1 MKQLKIKILAK
12 VFINFQSINITFLRE
27 QQSSKEVSVPYTN
40 GGNFVLS
47 AGQVLY
53 TVGTLNQ
60 IGYLEIKVVNNTTLT
75 SSGNLLL
82 SITHYPSISEANKT
96 ITFNINNSA
105 VNIAFYYNS
114 APTINDII
122 VQTNNRTPYTFTT
135 QDFLSNITDYDNDQI
150 VEVSL
155 IGDLTGYTLDNNAVI
170 SASWISMADVALGKL
185 VYTPLNQDAYYEKA
199 IQYKAKDINGNISIN

>member
-12 VFINFQSINITFLRE
+12 IFINFQAINITFLRGE
-27 QQSSKEVSVPYTN
+27 QTNKEISVPYTN

-53 TVGTLNQ
+53 TIGTLNQ

-96 ITFNINNSA
+96 ITFNINNSV

-155 IGDLTGYTLDNNAVI
+155 IGDLTGYSLDNNSI
-170 SASWISMADVALGKL
+170 LSGSWVTMADIALGKL
-185 VYTPLNQDAYYEKA
+185 KYTPLTQDAYYEKD

>member
-12 VFINFQSINITFLRE
+12 VFINFQAITTTFLRE
-27 QQSSKEVSVPYTN
+27 QQSNKEVSVPYTN
-40 GGNFVLS
+40 GGDFVLS

-53 TVGTLNQ
+53 SVGTLNQ
-60 IGYLEIKVVNNTTLT
+60 VGYLEIKVVNNTTLT

-96 ITFNINNSA
+96 VTFNIDNSA

-135 QDFLSNITDYDNDQI
+135 QDFLVNITDYDNDQI
-150 VEVSL
+150 AEISL
-155 IGDLTGYTLDNNAVI
+155 IGDLTGYTLDNNAVV
-170 SASWISMADVALGKL
+170 SNSWISMTAIALGKL
-185 VYTPLNQDAYYEKA
+185 VYTPLNQDTYYEKD

>member
-12 VFINFQSINITFLRE
+12 IFINFQAINITFLRGE
-27 QQSSKEVSVPYTN
+27 QASKEVSVPYTN

-60 IGYLEIKVVNNTTLT
+60 VGYLEVKVVNNTTLT
-75 SSGNLLL
+75 SSGTLLL
-82 SITHYPSISEANKT
+82 NITHYPSVSEANKT
-96 ITFNINNSA
+96 ITFNINASA
-105 VNIAFYYNS
+105 VNINFYYNS
-114 APTINDII
+114 APVTNDII

-135 QDFLSNITDYDNDQI
+135 QDFLANISDYDNDQI
-150 VEVSL
+150 AEISL
-155 IGDLTGYTLDNNAVI
+155 IGDLTGYTLDNIAVV
-170 SASWISMADVALGKL
+170 SGSWISMADIALGKL
-185 VYTPLNQDAYYEKA
+185 VYTPLNQDAYYEKD

>member
-12 VFINFQSINITFLRE
+12 VFINFQAINTTFLRE
-27 QQSSKEVSVPYTN
+27 QQTSKEVSVPYTN
-40 GGNFVLS
+40 GGGFVLS

-53 TVGTLNQ
+53 SIGTLNQ
-60 IGYLEIKVVNNTTLT
+60 IGYLEVKVVNNTTLT

-82 SITHYPSISEANKT
+82 SITHYPSVSEGNKT
-96 ITFNINNSA
+96 VTFNIDGSA

-122 VQTNNRTPYTFTT
+122 VQTDNRTPYTFTT
-135 QDFLSNITDYDNDQI
+135 QDFLANIADYDNDQI
-150 VEVSL
+150 AEISL
-155 IGDLTGYTLDNNAVI
+155 IGDLTGYTLDNNAVV
-170 SASWISMADVALGKL
+170 SNSWISMADIALNKL
-185 VYTPLNQDAYYEKA
+185 VYTPLNQDAYYEKD

>member
-27 QQSSKEVSVPYTN
+27 QQSSKEISVPYTN

-53 TVGTLNQ
+53 SIGTLNQ
-60 IGYLEIKVVNNTTLT
+60 IGYLEVKVVNNTTLT

-114 APTINDII
+114 APTINDIF

-155 IGDLTGYTLDNNAVI
+155 IGDLTGYTLNNNAIV
-170 SASWISMADVALGKL
+170 SNSWISMTEIALGKL
-185 VYTPLNQDAYYEKA
+185 VYTPLNQDAYYE
-199 IQYKAKDINGNISIN
+199 GV

>member
-12 VFINFQSINITFLRE
+12 IFINFQAINITFLRGE
-27 QQSSKEVSVPYTN
+27 QTSKEVSVPYTN
-40 GGNFVLS
+40 GGDFVLS

-60 IGYLEIKVVNNTTLT
+60 AGYLEIKVVNNTTLT

-82 SITHYPSISEANKT
+82 SITHYPSVSEANKT
-96 ITFNINNSA
+96 ITFNIDGSA
-105 VNIAFYYNS
+105 VNIGFYYNS
-114 APTINDII
+114 APTTNDII

-155 IGDLTGYTLDNNAVI
+155 IGDLTGYNLNNTVI
-170 SASWISMADVALGKL
+170 VSNSWISMTVIALGKL
-185 VYTPLNQDAYYEKA
+185 VYTPLNQDTYYEKD

>member
-1 MKQLKIKILAK
+1 MKQLKIKVLAK
-12 VFINFQSINITFLRE
+12 IFINFQAINITFLRE
-27 QQSSKEVSVPYTN
+27 QQTSKEVSVPYTN

-60 IGYLEIKVVNNTTLT
+60 AGYLEIKVVNNTTLT

-96 ITFNINNSA
+96 ITFNIDGSA
-105 VNIAFYYNS
+105 VNIGFYYNS
-114 APTINDII
+114 APTTNDII
-122 VQTNNRTPYTFTT
+122 VQTANRTPYTFTT
-135 QDFLSNITDYDNDQI
+135 QDFLANISDYDNDQI
-150 VEVSL
+150 AEISL
-155 IGDLTGYTLDNNAVI
+155 IGDLTGYTLDNNAVV
-170 SASWISMADVALGKL
+170 SNSWISMADVALGKL
-185 VYTPLNQDAYYEKA
+185 VYTPLNQDAYYEKD

>member
-1 MKQLKIKILAK
+1 MRQLKIKILAK

-53 TVGTLNQ
+53 TIGTLNQ

-82 SITHYPSISEANKT
+82 SITHYPSISEANKK
-96 ITFNINNSA
+96 ITFNIADSA
-105 VNIAFYYNS
+105 VNINFYYNS
-114 APTINDII
+114 APIINDII

-135 QDFLSNITDYDNDQI
+135 QDFLANIADYDNDQI

-155 IGDLTGYTLDNNAVI
+155 IGDLTGYTLDNNAVV
-170 SASWISMADVALGKL
+170 SNSWISMADIALDKL
-185 VYTPLNQDAYYEKA
+185 VYTPLNQDAYYEKD

>member
-12 VFINFQSINITFLRE
+12 IFINFQAINITFLRE
-27 QQSSKEVSVPYTN
+27 QQTNKEVSVPYTN
-40 GGNFVLS
+40 GGGFVLS
-47 AGQVLY
+47 AGQILY
-53 TVGTLNQ
+53 TAGTLNQ
-60 IGYLEIKVVNNTTLT
+60 AGYLEIKVVNNTTLT

-82 SITHYPSISEANKT
+82 SITHYPSVSEANKT
-96 ITFNINNSA
+96 VTFNINNSA

-135 QDFLSNITDYDNDQI
+135 QDFLANITDYDNDQI
-150 VEVSL
+150 AEISL
-155 IGDLTGYTLDNNAVI
+155 IGDLTGYTLDNNAVA

-185 VYTPLNQDAYYEKA
+185 VYTPLNQDAYYEKD

>member
-12 VFINFQSINITFLRE
+12 IFINFQAINITFLRGE
-27 QQSSKEVSVPYTN
+27 QTNKEISLPYTN
-40 GGNFVLS
+40 GGNLVLS

-60 IGYLEIKVVNNTTLT
+60 VGYLEIKIVNNTTLT

-82 SITHYPSISEANKT
+82 SITHYPSVSEANKT
-96 ITFNINNSA
+96 INFNIDSSA
-105 VNIAFYYNS
+105 VNINFYYNS

-122 VQTNNRTPYTFTT
+122 VQTANRTPYIFTS
-135 QDFLSNITDYDNDQI
+135 QDFLANITDYDNDQI
-150 VEVSL
+150 TEVSL
-155 IGDLTGYTLDNNAVI
+155 IGDLTGYSLDNNSI
-170 SASWISMADVALGKL
+170 LSGSWVTMVDIALGKL
-185 VYTPLNQDAYYEKA
+185 KYTPLNQDTYYEKD

>member
-12 VFINFQSINITFLRE
+12 IFINFQAINITFLRE
-27 QQSSKEVSVPYTN
+27 QQTSKEVSVPYTN
-40 GGNFVLS
+40 GRAFVLS

-60 IGYLEIKVVNNTTLT
+60 AGYLEIKVVNNTTLT

-82 SITHYPSISEANKT
+82 SITHYPSVSEANKT
-96 ITFNINNSA
+96 INFNIDSSA
-105 VNIAFYYNS
+105 VNINFYYNS

-122 VQTNNRTPYTFTT
+122 VQTNNRTPYTFTS
-135 QDFLSNITDYDNDQI
+135 QDFLANISDYDNDQI

-155 IGDLTGYTLDNNAVI
+155 IGDLTGYSLDNNSI
-170 SASWISMADVALGKL
+170 LSGSWITMADIALGKL
-185 VYTPLNQDAYYEKA
+185 KYTPLNQDTYYEKD

>member
-12 VFINFQSINITFLRE
+12 VFINFQAITTTFLRE
-27 QQSSKEVSVPYTN
+27 QQSNKEVSVPYTN

-53 TVGTLNQ
+53 SVGTLNQ
-60 IGYLEIKVVNNTTLT
+60 VGYLEIKVVNNTTLT

-96 ITFNINNSA
+96 VTFNIDNSA

-135 QDFLSNITDYDNDQI
+135 QDFLVNITDYDNDQI
-150 VEVSL
+150 AEISL
-155 IGDLTGYTLDNNAVI
+155 IGDLTGYTLDNNAVV
-170 SASWISMADVALGKL
+170 SNSWISMTAIALGKL
-185 VYTPLNQDAYYEKA
+185 VYTPLNQDTYYEKD

>member
-12 VFINFQSINITFLRE
+12 IFINFQRINSTFLRGE
-27 QQSSKEVSVPYTN
+27 QTTKEINLPYTN

-53 TVGTLNQ
+53 SVGTLNQ
-60 IGYLEIKVVNNTTLT
+60 VGYLEIKVVNNTTLT

-82 SITHYPSISEANKT
+82 SITHYPSVSEANKT
-96 ITFNINNSA
+96 INFNIDNSA

-122 VQTNNRTPYTFTT
+122 VQTDNRTPYTFTT

-155 IGDLTGYTLDNNAVI
+155 IGDLTGYTLNNTVI
-170 SASWISMADVALGKL
+170 VSNSWISMTDIALGKL
-185 VYTPLNQDAYYEKA
+185 VYTPLNQDTYYEKN

>member
-12 VFINFQSINITFLRE
+12 IFINFQAINITFLRE
-27 QQSSKEVSVPYTN
+27 QQTSKEVSVPYTN
-40 GGNFVLS
+40 GREFVLS

-82 SITHYPSISEANKT
+82 SITHYPSVSEANKT
-96 ITFNINNSA
+96 VTFNIDSSA
-105 VNIAFYYNS
+105 VNIGFYYNS
-114 APTINDII
+114 APTTNDII
-122 VQTNNRTPYTFTT
+122 VQTNNRTPYTFTS
-135 QDFLSNITDYDNDQI
+135 QDFLANISDYDNDQI

-155 IGDLTGYTLDNNAVI
+155 IGDLTGYSLDNNSI
-170 SASWISMADVALGKL
+170 LSGSWITMADIALGKL
-185 VYTPLNQDAYYEKA
+185 KYTPLNQDAYYEKD

>member
-27 QQSSKEVSVPYTN
+27 QQSSKEISVPYTN

-53 TVGTLNQ
+53 SIGTLNQ
-60 IGYLEIKVVNNTTLT
+60 IGYLEVKVVNNTTLT

-82 SITHYPSISEANKT
+82 SITHYPSVSEANKT
-96 ITFNINNSA
+96 VTFNINNSA
-105 VNIAFYYNS
+105 VNISFYYNS
-114 APTINDII
+114 TPIINDII

-155 IGDLTGYTLDNNAVI
+155 IGDLTGYTLNNTAIV
-170 SASWISMADVALGKL
+170 SNSWISMTDIALGKL
-185 VYTPLNQDAYYEKA
+185 VYTPLNQDTYYEKN

>member
-12 VFINFQSINITFLRE
+12 IFINFQAINITFLRE
-27 QQSSKEVSVPYTN
+27 QQTSKEVSVPYTN
-40 GGNFVLS
+40 GGDFVLS

-60 IGYLEIKVVNNTTLT
+60 AGYLEIKVVNNTTLT

-82 SITHYPSISEANKT
+82 SITHYPSASEANKT
-96 ITFNINNSA
+96 VTFNINNSA

-114 APTINDII
+114 APTVNDII

-135 QDFLSNITDYDNDQI
+135 QDFLSNISDYDNDQI

-155 IGDLTGYTLDNNAVI
+155 IGDLTGYTLDNTAVV
-170 SASWISMADVALGKL
+170 SNSWITIADIALGKL
-185 VYTPLNQDAYYEKA
+185 VYTPLNQDAYYEKN

>member
-1 MKQLKIKILAK
+1 MRQLKIKILAK

-53 TVGTLNQ
+53 TIGTLNQ

-82 SITHYPSISEANKT
+82 SITHYPSISEANKK
-96 ITFNINNSA
+96 ITFNIADSA
-105 VNIAFYYNS
+105 VNISFYYNS
-114 APTINDII
+114 APIINDII

-135 QDFLSNITDYDNDQI
+135 QDFLANIADYDNDQI

-155 IGDLTGYTLDNNAVI
+155 IGDLTGYTLDNNAVV
-170 SASWISMADVALGKL
+170 SNSWISMADIALDKL
-185 VYTPLNQDAYYEKA
+185 VYTPLNQDAYYEKD

>member
-12 VFINFQSINITFLRE
+12 VFINFQAITTTFLRE
-27 QQSSKEVSVPYTN
+27 QQSNKEVSVPYTN
-40 GGNFVLS
+40 GGDFVLS

-60 IGYLEIKVVNNTTLT
+60 VGYLEVKVVNNTTLT

-96 ITFNINNSA
+96 VTFNIDNSA

-135 QDFLSNITDYDNDQI
+135 QDFLVNITDYDNDQI
-150 VEVSL
+150 AEISL
-155 IGDLTGYTLDNNAVI
+155 IGDLTGYTLDNNAVV
-170 SASWISMADVALGKL
+170 SNSWISMTAIALGKL
-185 VYTPLNQDAYYEKA
+185 VYTPLNQDTYYEKD

>member
-1 MKQLKIKILAK
+1 MKQLKIKVLAK
-12 VFINFQSINITFLRE
+12 IFINFQAINITFLRGE
-27 QQSSKEVSVPYTN
+27 QTNKEISLPYTN
-40 GGNFVLS
+40 GRAFVLS

-82 SITHYPSISEANKT
+82 SITHYPSISEANKK
-96 ITFNINNSA
+96 ITFNIADSA
-105 VNIAFYYNS
+105 VNINFYYNS
-114 APTINDII
+114 APIINDII

-155 IGDLTGYTLDNNAVI
+155 IGDLTGYTLNNTAIV
-170 SASWISMADVALGKL
+170 SNSWISMTDVALGKL
-185 VYTPLNQDAYYEKA
+185 VYTPLNQDTYYEKD

>member
-1 MKQLKIKILAK
+1 MKQLKIKVLAK
-12 VFINFQSINITFLRE
+12 IFINFQAINITFLRE
-27 QQSSKEVSVPYTN
+27 QQTSKEISVPYTN

-53 TVGTLNQ
+53 SIGTLNQ
-60 IGYLEIKVVNNTTLT
+60 IGYLEVKVVNNTTLT

-114 APTINDII
+114 TPIINDII

-155 IGDLTGYTLDNNAVI
+155 IGDLTGYTLNNNAII
-170 SASWISMADVALGKL
+170 SNSWISMTDIALGKL
-185 VYTPLNQDAYYEKA
+185 VYTPLNQDTYYEKE

>member
-12 VFINFQSINITFLRE
+12 IFINFQAINITFLRE
-27 QQSSKEVSVPYTN
+27 QQTSKEVSVPYTN
-40 GGNFVLS
+40 GGNLVLS

-96 ITFNINNSA
+96 ITFNIAGSA
-105 VNIAFYYNS
+105 VNISFYYNS

-122 VQTNNRTPYTFTT
+122 VQTNNRAPYTFTT

-155 IGDLTGYTLDNNAVI
+155 IGDLTGYTLNNTAIV
-170 SASWISMADVALGKL
+170 SNSWISMTDIALGKL
-185 VYTPLNQDAYYEKA
+185 VYTPLNQDTYYEKN

>member
-12 VFINFQSINITFLRE
+12 IFINFQGINSTFLRGE
-27 QQSSKEVSVPYTN
+27 QTTKEINLPYTN

-53 TVGTLNQ
+53 SVGTVNQ
-60 IGYLEIKVVNNTTLT
+60 VGYLVVKVVNNTTLT

-82 SITHYPSISEANKT
+82 SITHYPSVSEANKL
-96 ITFNINNSA
+96 ITFNINNSG
-105 VNIAFYYNS
+105 VNINFYYNS
-114 APTINDII
+114 APIINDII
-122 VQTNNRTPYTFTT
+122 VQTNNRTPYIFTA

-150 VEVSL
+150 SEISL
-155 IGDLTGYTLDNNAVI
+155 IGDLTGYTLNNIAVV
-170 SASWISMADVALGKL
+170 STSWISMADIALGKL
-185 VYTPLNQDAYYEKA
+185 VYTPLNQDTYYEKD

>member
-12 VFINFQSINITFLRE
+12 IFINFQAINITFLRE
-27 QQSSKEVSVPYTN
+27 QQTSKEVSVPYTN
-40 GGNFVLS
+40 GGDFVLS

-53 TVGTLNQ
+53 TAGTLNQ
-60 IGYLEIKVVNNTTLT
+60 AGYLEIKVVNNTTLT

-82 SITHYPSISEANKT
+82 SITHYPSASEANKT
-96 ITFNINNSA
+96 VTFNINNSA

-114 APTINDII
+114 APTVNDII

-135 QDFLSNITDYDNDQI
+135 QDFLSNISDYDNDQI

-155 IGDLTGYTLDNNAVI
+155 IGDLTGYTLDNAAIVSN
-170 SASWISMADVALGKL
+170 SWITMADIALGKL
-185 VYTPLNQDAYYEKA
+185 VYTPLNQDTYYEKN

>member
-12 VFINFQSINITFLRE
+12 VFISFQAINITFLRE
-27 QQSSKEVSVPYTN
+27 QQSSKEISVPYTN

-105 VNIAFYYNS
+105 VNIVFYYNS

-135 QDFLSNITDYDNDQI
+135 QDFLANITDYDNDQI
-150 VEVSL
+150 AEISL
-155 IGDLTGYTLDNNAVI
+155 IGDLTGYTLNNTSIV
-170 SASWISMADVALGKL
+170 SASWISMTDIALGKL
-185 VYTPLNQDAYYEKA
+185 VYTPLNQDTYYEKA